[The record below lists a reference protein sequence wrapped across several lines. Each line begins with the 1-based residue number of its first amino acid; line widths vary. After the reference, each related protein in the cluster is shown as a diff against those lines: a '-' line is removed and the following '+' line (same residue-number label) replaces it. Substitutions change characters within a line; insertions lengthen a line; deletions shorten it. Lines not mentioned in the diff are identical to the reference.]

1 MSSQNDITCKKCG
14 EIYTEINYKWCEPC
28 QINDLKQNFTNWTSG
43 NEKIDELIQEI
54 QLKIK
59 NFDDIIVEWIPYN
72 QFNDIK
78 EIDDDDYNIIYSAI
92 WTDGPLKYNYDKIE
106 RKRIPNKKVA
116 LKYLVNSQ
124 NNIINEFLNE
134 AKSYTIENDD
144 HSNIITM
151 YGISKNMDTEDYI
164 IVLQDCY
171 CVNCGKIY
179 TDKRYKWCN
188 PCQINNLK
196 QNFSSWTSGDE
207 KVDKLI
213 QKIQLKIDKL
223 DDTIFDWIPYNQFNS
238 IKTIGMTLYSAI
250 WMNGPLYYDYDKIE
264 WKRNSNEKI
273 NLINF
278 DNSLKITN
286 NEFLTYKKNK
296 QCFIEDYTIKLYGIS
311 QNPDTKN
318 YILILQ
324 DCYCEYCGK
333 IYTDI
338 KYKWCNQCQINNL
351 KQNFANWTSGNEKID
366 ELIQEMQLKINKHND
381 VIIEWI
387 PFNQFNDIKK
397 ICNDSVPLYSAIW
410 TNGLLEYNCDKMEQ
424 ERIPNK
430 EVALKFLSNSQNND
444 IINELLN
451 EIESYSVQFVKYD
464 NIVKIYGISQNQTTK
479 DYIIVLQ
486 NGYCK
491 ICDNMYSNIK
501 YKWCKQCLINDLKQ
515 NFANWT
521 SENEK
526 IDKFIQRMQLE
537 IDKLNDTI
545 IEWISYNQFNNIKV
559 LYKNDSVIIYSAIFI
574 NGPLYYNYDKMEWER
589 KPNEK
594 VTLICLNNSQ
604 ITTDEFLNKIK
615 TYIDEKHIRNYVSNS
630 MKKSS
635 FNQYTEHNIGIYE
648 NDNNNIIKVYGISQN
663 PDSKDYIMVLQD
675 CYCENCSKMYEITRY
690 KWCNPCL
697 INNLK
702 QNFVNWTSGN
712 EIIDEL
718 IQELQ
723 LSITKHSDIIVEWIP
738 YNHFNN
744 IKEIVQG
751 EFATLYSAD
760 WMNGLLDYEYYKW
773 KRTPNLKVTLKYLYN
788 SQDITEE
795 YLYGQIRSYSSIAIN
810 KEDSTYNNPRI
821 YGISQNPNTKDY
833 IVVLENGNHCEKCG
847 EIYTLIY
854 IKWCESCQ
862 ISNFIMDFKNWTSGN
877 EIIDKFIQEMQLEF
891 EIYYDNIMVEWI
903 PYNQFNNFKKIGESD
918 FAMLYSAIWMN
929 GPLEYDKSDKKE
941 WIRMPN
947 KKVALKYL
955 CNSQNINNE
964 FLNKETK
971 LYVKS
976 NEYDITKIYGISQNP
991 DTKNYVIVLQDGI
1004 LCDKCIKIY
1013 NDISNKWCKICQIS
1027 NLKQNFANWT
1037 SGNQQIDEFIQ
1048 EMQLKIN
1055 NYNNIVEW
1063 IPYNQFND
1071 INKIGKNDSA
1081 AIYSAIWNNN
1091 CDKMEQ
1097 KRIHNKEVTLKY
1109 LCNSQNNDITN
1120 EFLSKIKTYFI
1131 EYDNIIELYGISQNS
1146 ATKDYIMCKSCQIN
1160 DLKNRFG
1167 NWTSG
1172 NKIIDELIQEEQLKI
1187 KNHDDIIVEWMPY
1200 YRFGNIKKVNKS
1212 DTTLQYSAIWMNGPL
1227 KYNGI
1232 KWERIPNKKVTLKYL
1247 CSSQN
1252 ITNEILNE
1260 VNSYFIKVNNLPLNQ
1275 PTDYSRIL
1283 HPTKDISPKIYGISQ
1298 NPITRDYFIV
1308 IKGYC
1313 KKCSDHYTDIEHKW
1327 CKPCQIKYLKNNF
1340 INWTSENKKIDEL
1353 IQEMQL
1359 KIKNYD
1365 DTIVEWIPYDQFNNI
1380 RKIGKG
1386 CFSTVYSALWENGPL
1401 QYNTNYEGL
1410 ERDHSIE
1417 VALKCLHDSQNISNG
1432 LLNEVKN
1439 YSINH
1444 NKILKIYGISQNPIT
1459 KDYIIVLQLASEGF
1473 VNSRYIKKP
1482 WYRIEKLYI
1491 LYKIIDCLEIIH
1503 NNQTVHRDLHIG
1515 NILILPSDQFSDD
1528 ICIMDMGLCKEVDN
1542 ISNTVYG
1549 VMPYV
1554 APEILRGKPYTQA
1567 ADIYSFGMIMYFVAT
1582 RRQTFANCAHDGI
1595 LALNICNGIRPEI
1608 NEQEAPKCY
1617 IELMKKCWSSNP
1629 DDRPKAIEIKEEINK
1644 QIEEAIRNKKFRFL
1658 NIGSNQSTVH
1668 PKACYTSRL
1677 LNPFTKNLPK

>member
-1 MSSQNDITCKKCG
+1 
-14 EIYTEINYKWCEPC
+14 
-28 QINDLKQNFTNWTSG
+28 
-43 NEKIDELIQEI
+43 
-54 QLKIK
+54 
-59 NFDDIIVEWIPYN
+59 
-72 QFNDIK
+72 
-78 EIDDDDYNIIYSAI
+78 
-92 WTDGPLKYNYDKIE
+92 
-106 RKRIPNKKVA
+106 
-116 LKYLVNSQ
+116 
-124 NNIINEFLNE
+124 
-134 AKSYTIENDD
+134 
-144 HSNIITM
+144 
-151 YGISKNMDTEDYI
+151 
-164 IVLQDCY
+164 
-171 CVNCGKIY
+171 
-179 TDKRYKWCN
+179 
-188 PCQINNLK
+188 
-196 QNFSSWTSGDE
+196 
-207 KVDKLI
+207 
-213 QKIQLKIDKL
+213 
-223 DDTIFDWIPYNQFNS
+223 
-238 IKTIGMTLYSAI
+238 
-250 WMNGPLYYDYDKIE
+250 
-264 WKRNSNEKI
+264 
-273 NLINF
+273 
-278 DNSLKITN
+278 
-286 NEFLTYKKNK
+286 
-296 QCFIEDYTIKLYGIS
+296 
-311 QNPDTKN
+311 
-318 YILILQ
+318 
-324 DCYCEYCGK
+324 
-333 IYTDI
+333 
-338 KYKWCNQCQINNL
+338 
-351 KQNFANWTSGNEKID
+351 
-366 ELIQEMQLKINKHND
+366 
-381 VIIEWI
+381 
-387 PFNQFNDIKK
+387 
-397 ICNDSVPLYSAIW
+397 
-410 TNGLLEYNCDKMEQ
+410 MEQ

-615 TYIDEKHIRNYVSNS
+615 TYIDEKHIRNYVSN
-630 MKKSS
+630 K
-635 FNQYTEHNIGIYE
+635 
-648 NDNNNIIKVYGISQN
+648 
-663 PDSKDYIMVLQD
+663 
-675 CYCENCSKMYEITRY
+675 
-690 KWCNPCL
+690 
-697 INNLK
+697 
-702 QNFVNWTSGN
+702 
-712 EIIDEL
+712 
-718 IQELQ
+718 
-723 LSITKHSDIIVEWIP
+723 
-738 YNHFNN
+738 
-744 IKEIVQG
+744 IVQG

-862 ISNFIMDFKNWTSGN
+862 IS
-877 EIIDKFIQEMQLEF
+877 
-891 EIYYDNIMVEWI
+891 
-903 PYNQFNNFKKIGESD
+903 ESD

-1004 LCDKCIKIY
+1004 LCDKC
-1013 NDISNKWCKICQIS
+1013 
-1027 NLKQNFANWT
+1027 
-1037 SGNQQIDEFIQ
+1037 
-1048 EMQLKIN
+1048 
-1055 NYNNIVEW
+1055 
-1063 IPYNQFND
+1063 
-1071 INKIGKNDSA
+1071 KNDSA

-1308 IKGYC
+1308 IK
-1313 KKCSDHYTDIEHKW
+1313 
-1327 CKPCQIKYLKNNF
+1327 
-1340 INWTSENKKIDEL
+1340 
-1353 IQEMQL
+1353 
-1359 KIKNYD
+1359 
-1365 DTIVEWIPYDQFNNI
+1365 
-1380 RKIGKG
+1380 
-1386 CFSTVYSALWENGPL
+1386 VYSALWENGPL

>member
-1 MSSQNDITCKKCG
+1 
-14 EIYTEINYKWCEPC
+14 
-28 QINDLKQNFTNWTSG
+28 
-43 NEKIDELIQEI
+43 
-54 QLKIK
+54 
-59 NFDDIIVEWIPYN
+59 
-72 QFNDIK
+72 
-78 EIDDDDYNIIYSAI
+78 
-92 WTDGPLKYNYDKIE
+92 
-106 RKRIPNKKVA
+106 
-116 LKYLVNSQ
+116 
-124 NNIINEFLNE
+124 
-134 AKSYTIENDD
+134 
-144 HSNIITM
+144 
-151 YGISKNMDTEDYI
+151 
-164 IVLQDCY
+164 
-171 CVNCGKIY
+171 
-179 TDKRYKWCN
+179 
-188 PCQINNLK
+188 
-196 QNFSSWTSGDE
+196 
-207 KVDKLI
+207 
-213 QKIQLKIDKL
+213 
-223 DDTIFDWIPYNQFNS
+223 
-238 IKTIGMTLYSAI
+238 
-250 WMNGPLYYDYDKIE
+250 
-264 WKRNSNEKI
+264 
-273 NLINF
+273 
-278 DNSLKITN
+278 ITN

-545 IEWISYNQFNNIKV
+545 IEWISYNQFNNIK
-559 LYKNDSVIIYSAIFI
+559 
-574 NGPLYYNYDKMEWER
+574 MEWER

-675 CYCENCSKMYEITRY
+675 CYCENCSKI
-690 KWCNPCL
+690 
-697 INNLK
+697 
-702 QNFVNWTSGN
+702 GN

-833 IVVLENGNHCEKCG
+833 IVVLENGNHCEKC
-847 EIYTLIY
+847 
-854 IKWCESCQ
+854 
-862 ISNFIMDFKNWTSGN
+862 
-877 EIIDKFIQEMQLEF
+877 
-891 EIYYDNIMVEWI
+891 
-903 PYNQFNNFKKIGESD
+903 GESD

-1567 ADIYSFGMIMYFVAT
+1567 ADIY
-1582 RRQTFANCAHDGI
+1582 
-1595 LALNICNGIRPEI
+1595 
-1608 NEQEAPKCY
+1608 
-1617 IELMKKCWSSNP
+1617 
-1629 DDRPKAIEIKEEINK
+1629 
-1644 QIEEAIRNKKFRFL
+1644 
-1658 NIGSNQSTVH
+1658 
-1668 PKACYTSRL
+1668 
-1677 LNPFTKNLPK
+1677 